1 MGDSGNVGFAD
12 TGEYLDGC
20 AYGFGAV
27 GLGDGVGVY
36 AAALVDDGVFVLV
49 GFVEVEQIEP
59 LQNGALYRCAD
70 GIDLAVP
77 VAKVDGFGHVAVGGV
92 EERGVAGDSA

>member
-1 MGDSGNVGFAD
+1 M
-12 TGEYLDGC
+12 
-20 AYGFGAV
+20 
-27 GLGDGVGVY
+27 
-36 AAALVDDGVFVLV
+36 
-49 GFVEVEQIEP
+49 EVEQIEP
-59 LQNGALYRCAD
+59 LQDGALYRCAD